1 MLHKN
6 KNETNKNFY
15 FSIFQV
21 GGFLFNEKTEWATS
35 RELHG
40 LAALTFN
47 EKECAGVMAVI
58 TKALN
63 PRDNTWRTL
72 HKVGV
77 AGCAVLDCA
86 AVFHL

>member
-1 MLHKN
+1 MALEELSTTVSKFTFN
-6 KNETNKNFY
+6 
-15 FSIFQV
+15 IFGSESEKKV
-21 GGFLFNEKTEWATS
+21 GGFLFNEKAEWATS

-72 HKVGV
+72 HK
-77 AGCAVLDCA
+77 
-86 AVFHL
+86 